1 MNVEEIRQLVKIVAE
16 SEIADLEI
24 TRWGRKV
31 KISKYP
37 SHAQVAAPLNGGPI
51 YLKEP
56 AYPYPTMTVSAPATP
71 APAAASPAVSALPVK
86 ESSPPPVAQT
96 NWIDI
101 KSPMVGTFYRAPA
114 PDAEPYVSEGS
125 TVAKGQVLCIIEAM
139 KLMNEIEAD
148 FPCRIVEVLVQNA
161 QPVEYNQPLFRVEKT

>member
-24 TRWGRKV
+24 TRWGKKV

-37 SHAQVAAPLNGGPI
+37 SPALPGAPLNGGSL
-51 YLKEP
+51 YFKEP
-56 AYPYPTMTVSAPATP
+56 AYPTTVVPAPVPAAAPAP
-71 APAAASPAVSALPVK
+71 APAAPAAK
-86 ESSPPPVAQT
+86 EPAPPPAEKK
-96 NWIDI
+96 NLLDI
-101 KSPMVGTFYRAPA
+101 KSPMVGTFYRSPA

-125 TVAKGQVLCIIEAM
+125 VVSKGQVLCIIEAM

-148 FPCRIVEVLVQNA
+148 FPCRIVEVLAQNA
-161 QPVEYNQPLFRVEKT
+161 QPVEYNQTLFRAEKI